1 VAQGRPAS
9 LRENSTG
16 VRLEENGMAIS
27 DLVKGKVTASL
38 SVRALVGER
47 AVEPGDVL
55 ALAAASCGGTWRDWW
70 TIAFA

>member
-1 VAQGRPAS
+1 
-9 LRENSTG
+9 
-16 VRLEENGMAIS
+16 MAIS
-27 DLVKGKVTASL
+27 DLVSGKVPGPL